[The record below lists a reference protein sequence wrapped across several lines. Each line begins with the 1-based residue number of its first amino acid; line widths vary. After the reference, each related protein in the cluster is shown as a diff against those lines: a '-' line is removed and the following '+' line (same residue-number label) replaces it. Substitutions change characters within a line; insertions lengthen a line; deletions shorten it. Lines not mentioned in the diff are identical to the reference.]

1 MIRVIQWAVYL
12 ALAAFGTLAAIEA
25 HDLWYPHKTRNEVW
39 TTRKSDRWEIL
50 RRELETI
57 KENTK

>member
-1 MIRVIQWAVYL
+1 MAGMIRVIQWTAYLVLAV
-12 ALAAFGTLAAIEA
+12 FGTLAAIEA

-50 RRELETI
+50 RREYER
-57 KENTK
+57 

>member
-1 MIRVIQWAVYL
+1 MIRVIQWTAYL
-12 ALAAFGTLAAIEA
+12 VLAAFGTLAAIEA

-50 RRELETI
+50 RREYER
-57 KENTK
+57 